1 MTIAR
6 HYEYVTGP
14 PAALLAIRNTRA
26 NWEAAN
32 PGKAGDYP
40 GILALPADA
49 QVLAT
54 FEVPAGVYQGAKP
67 CSIACRGPPRYVAS
81 EA

>member
-14 PAALLAIRNTRA
+14 PAALLVIRNTRA
-26 NWEAAN
+26 NWEATN
-32 PGKAGDYP
+32 PGKAGEYP

-54 FEVPAGVYQGAKP
+54 FEVPAGVYQGARP
-67 CSIACRGPPRYVAS
+67 CGQPAGGHLAP
-81 EA
+81 